1 MRYELI
7 SPMDFNRTA
16 LETVLSNRGIPR
28 AEMQHYLNTTDDDI
42 NDWRTLGEDAM
53 RAGIKA
59 ILQTVHND
67 EDAIFVVDCDCDGYT
82 SSALLINYLHDLF
95 PSWIENHVSWYM
107 HEGKE
112 HGLEDFPIEQIN
124 PDKVGL
130 VVCAD
135 SSSNDYKQHKILYNM
150 NITVLILD
158 HHEAPYLSE
167 HAITIN
173 SQFRNYPNKMLS
185 GAGVT
190 WQFCRA
196 MDELLGVEFADKYI
210 DLCGEGCL
218 GDMMSLL
225 SIETKHLIN
234 RALQANNNPFFHAL
248 AIQNSY
254 SIGGELTPI
263 GSAFYLVP
271 YINAVV
277 RSGTMQEKDILF
289 RSMINHEANQKVP
302 STKRGHKEGDMETV
316 VTQAIR
322 VVQAV
327 KRRQKKAEDEGMAHL
342 EKLIETNNMMEEPVL
357 IFTIDKKT
365 IEPNIR
371 GLVANKIMSKYQR
384 PTIVTVKT
392 INNKNKEVYAGSARG
407 YGKSTIQDFRGIME
421 ESGLVNYA
429 QGHKMACGVEFPIE
443 NLPALK
449 EYFRKVFKDVP
460 QEPTY
465 FVDYIF
471 YNGNINPEVIYDIA
485 ELKSLWGQDFNE
497 AMIALED
504 LNVTPDMIKVLS
516 RDKNPTLRISI
527 SGIEVMKFG
536 LTEEELELFDNPP
549 ASLTLSIVGTCAI
562 NEWCGKVTPQL
573 LITEYEIISKK
584 KYIF

>member
-7 SPMDFNRTA
+7 NPMDFNKTA
-16 LETVLSNRGIPR
+16 LETVLSNRGIPK
-28 AEMQHYLNTTDDDI
+28 AEMKHYLNTTDDDI
-42 NDWRTLGEDAM
+42 NDWRLLGEEDIK
-53 RAGIKA
+53 AGIKA
-59 ILQTVHND
+59 ILQTVN
-67 EDAIFVVDCDCDGYT
+67 EDKGALLIVDVDCDGYT
-82 SSALLINYLHDLF
+82 SSALLINYLHNLF
-95 PSWIENHVSWYM
+95 PTWVENHISWF
-107 HEGKE
+107 HHTDKQ
-112 HGLEDFPIEQIN
+112 HGLEDLPIDKLTDDMKLIIC
-124 PDKVGL
+124 PDS
-130 VVCAD
+130 A
-135 SSSNDYKQHKILYNM
+135 SNDYEIHEKLYNM
-150 NITVLILD
+150 GKTILILD
-158 HHEAPYLSE
+158 HHEAPYISK

-173 SQFRNYPNKMLS
+173 NQLCDYPNKMLS

-196 MDELLGVEFADKYI
+196 IDELLDVNFADKYI
-210 DLCGEGCL
+210 DLCGEGNL
-218 GDMMSLL
+218 ADMMPLT
-225 SIETKHLIN
+225 SIETKHIIH
-234 RALQANNNPFFHAL
+234 RALKENNNPFFQAL

-254 SIGGELTPI
+254 SIGKELTPI
-263 GSAFYLVP
+263 GAAFYLAP
-271 YINAVV
+271 YVNSMV

-289 RSMINHEANQKVP
+289 RSMLDYEANQKIP

-322 VVQAV
+322 VAQSV
-327 KRRQKKAEDEGMAHL
+327 KRKQDKAKDEGMAKL
-342 EKLIETNNMMEEPVL
+342 EKLIEVDDMLKEPVL
-357 IFTIDKKT
+357 LFTLEKST

-371 GLVANKIMSKYQR
+371 GLVANKIMPKYQR

-392 INNKNKEVYAGSARG
+392 KNSKGEDVYAGSARG
-407 YGKSTIQDFRGIME
+407 YSRSTIQNFKDVVE
-421 ESGLVNYA
+421 QSGLVNYA
-429 QGHKMACGVEFPIE
+429 QGHQGAFGVELPVE
-443 NLPALK
+443 NLAALK
-449 EYFRKVFKDVP
+449 EYFRKIFKDVP

-516 RDKNPTLRISI
+516 RDKNPTLKISI

-536 LTEEELELFDNPP
+536 LTKKELELFDNPP
-549 ASLTLSIVGTCAI
+549 ASLTLSVVGTCAI